1 MINNDTANFK
11 YIEDKLYRY
20 NELLKY
26 IEDREDEIINST
38 GPQGNGGHQ
47 AGSISDTTG
56 QRAVMLAG
64 NQEILELK
72 RVCRA
77 IDKTVSMYRNI
88 DPLKYDVIKLK
99 YFDKR
104 YTDFGITKQL
114 SISRRTFYRY
124 RREAICFIGKQ
135 LGIIIR
141 EGK

>member
-1 MINNDTANFK
+1 MVINDSANFK

-26 IEDREDEIINST
+26 IEEREDEIINST
-38 GPQGNGGHQ
+38 PPQGNGGHQ
-47 AGSISDTTG
+47 AGHISDTTG
-56 QRAVMLAG
+56 QRAVQLAS

-72 RVCRA
+72 RVCRV
-77 IDKTVSMYRNI
+77 IDKTVSMYKAI
-88 DPLKYDVIKLK
+88 DPLKYELIKLK
-99 YFDKR
+99 YFDRR

-114 SISRRTFYRY
+114 SISRRTYYRY
-124 RREAICFIGKQ
+124 RREAICFLGKQ